1 MTRSLATLFI
11 ATVLATA
18 AIAEPVVLSGPF
30 LIDTGGDS
38 SQLAGGDFD
47 EDGRQDFLVV
57 HPEVSITVHRG
68 RGDGRFEPPVTTPMT
83 QYGSL
88 FAMGHIN
95 GDAKLDLVID
105 KGVFLGNGDGS
116 FREVAALPE
125 QEHPGA
131 VAIGDFTGDGYA
143 DVLMHSFEHHSS
155 DETIAVYPGDG
166 TGHFGAPVITASSR
180 EATEVV
186 TADLNDD
193 GKLDLV
199 TGGSRSVAW
208 LGAGDG
214 TFVRAVWIGDGYR
227 IALADFDGDG
237 RIDRAATDSSQNF
250 ITVSRGNGDGT
261 FGEPVR
267 WRTAHDMRNI
277 AVADMNVD
285 GELDLVAGA
294 AGDSAITILLGRG
307 DGTFEPPRIHASDPR
322 THLFVT
328 GDYNGD
334 GKTDVVT
341 IEYEGSAAVL
351 RGNGDGT
358 LDARPVFLTNT
369 ARLELYPDVESLGLR
384 LADVTGDGKTDA
396 ITMTEDGIS
405 ALPGNG
411 NGTFGA
417 PIVTPIDD
425 PGAYVTGDFT
435 GDGKLDAVVAG
446 REELTLFE
454 GNGNGTFRQS
464 TSSPRL
470 EEQGELFAGDFTGDG
485 KLDIVI
491 SSWRLTAY
499 INDGS
504 GRFSMGPLS
513 DGFISAEASSVADV
527 NRDGRA
533 DIVFDH
539 GVVLLSDGDGDFTL
553 VLSEQSG
560 SGDVAGVA
568 DLDADGNLDIVT
580 KEFGDWIGVRRGYG
594 DGVFAPAYLLR
605 FNGPLDVPSYAS
617 PPTAIADMN
626 GDGHLDLVHG
636 FSILFGDGRGLF
648 TDYQALPAFTNAIAL
663 EDLDGNGSPDIV
675 ALHGVSGSIEVL
687 LTRVREGLDQP
698 VRVEIESSRPELRYG
713 QEVTYTARVTTDS
726 GSILRGAV
734 RFDVD
739 GVPWALAV
747 LDDEGKASTKV
758 VFASVRSHTVTATF
772 LRTDLHSS
780 ASASMQQDVIKGIA
794 QLSLHATPNPAVAGK
809 PVTITLFAFTTGGRP
824 TGAIVIRDGDTV
836 LGTIDLGTTRRLTT
850 TFTTLGTHTITAEF
864 PGSHAFEPASTSYEI
879 EVTGGRR
886 RSVR

>member
-1 MTRSLATLFI
+1 MTRSLAALFI
-11 ATVLATA
+11 TAVLAA
-18 AIAEPVVLSGPF
+18 AAVAEPVVLSGPY
-30 LIDTGGDS
+30 LIETGGDS
-38 SQLAGGDFD
+38 SHLAGGDFD

-68 RGDGRFEPPVTTPMT
+68 RGDGRFEPAVTTPMT
-83 QYGSL
+83 QYGAL
-88 FAMGHIN
+88 FAIGHLN

-131 VAIGDFTGDGYA
+131 VTIGDFTGDGYA

-166 TGHFGAPVITASSR
+166 TGHFGAPFVTASSD
-180 EATEVV
+180 EATDVV
-186 TADLNDD
+186 AADLNGD
-193 GKLDLV
+193 GKLDIV
-199 TGGSRSVAW
+199 TGGGTSIAW

-214 TFVRAVWIGDGYR
+214 TFVHRVWLGDGYR

-237 RIDRAATDSSQNF
+237 HIDRAATDSYQNF
-250 ITVSRGNGDGT
+250 ITVSRGKGDGT

-267 WRTAHDMRNI
+267 WRTAVDMRNI
-277 AVADMNVD
+277 AVADMNGD
-285 GELDLVAGA
+285 GALDLVAGPS
-294 AGDSAITILLGRG
+294 GESPITILIGRG
-307 DGTFEPPRIHASDPR
+307 DGTFEPPRVHASDPR

-341 IEYEGSAAVL
+341 IEYEGAAALL

-358 LDARPVFLTNT
+358 LDARPVFLANA
-369 ARLELYPDVESLGLR
+369 ARLELYPDLESFGLR

-396 ITMTEDGIS
+396 ITMTEEGIS

-411 NGTFGA
+411 DGTFGA

-425 PGAYVTGDFT
+425 PGNYVTGDFT

-446 REELTLFE
+446 RDELVLFE
-454 GNGNGTFRQS
+454 GNGDGTFRQS
-464 TSSPRL
+464 TSSPML

-485 KLDIVI
+485 KLDVTV

-499 INDGS
+499 VNDGS

-513 DGFISAEASSVADV
+513 DGSISAEALTVADV
-527 NRDGRA
+527 NRDGRT
-533 DIVFDH
+533 DIVFDKSM
-539 GVVLLSDGDGDFTL
+539 VFLSDGDGDFTP
-553 VLSEQSG
+553 VVSEQSG

-568 DLDADGNLDIVT
+568 DLDADGNLDLVT
-580 KEFGDWIGVRRGYG
+580 EEFGDWVGVRRGYG
-594 DGVFAPAYLLR
+594 DGTFAPAYLLR
-605 FNGPLDVPSYAS
+605 FNGPLEVPPYSP
-617 PPTAIADMN
+617 PPTAFADMN
-626 GDGHLDLVHG
+626 GDGHLDLVYG
-636 FSILFGDGRGLF
+636 FSILFSDGRGLF
-648 TDYQALPAFTNAIAL
+648 TGYQSLPVFTEAIAL

-675 ALHGVSGSIEVL
+675 ALHGGSGSIEVL

-698 VRVEIESSRPELRYG
+698 VRVTLESSRAEPRYA
-713 QEVTYTARVTTDS
+713 QDVIYTARVTTDS
-726 GSILRGAV
+726 GSVLRGAV

-747 LDDEGKASTKV
+747 LDAEGKASTT
-758 VFASVRSHTVTATF
+758 VFFGSVQSHTVTATF
-772 LRTDLHSS
+772 LRTDMHAS

-794 QLSLHATPNPAVAGK
+794 QLSLRATPNPAVAGK
-809 PVTITLFAFTTGGRP
+809 PVTITLFALTTGGRP
-824 TGAIVIRDGDTV
+824 NGAIVIRDGDTI

-850 TFTTLGTHTITAEF
+850 TFTTLGTHTITAEY
-864 PGSHAFEPASTSYEI
+864 PGSHAFEPASASYEI